1 MEQSLVQDRLKFWY
15 DQGIHMICC
24 DLWVCCFMCL
34 CNTISYQES
43 MAGMV
48 VMDVDKAECF
58 VYRSFMRTWLARRIC
73 ESAGIAWIAF
83 VFQVF
88 SWTGGENAGTTE
100 TAQEGKSE
108 YELELYGG
116 AEDSSGA
123 CVSRPLSSQVSL
135 CILCEFMTRNF
146 QDHLPVRV
154 VEPLIK
160 ARKDLR
166 EKGEKA
172 EETTCQWSGF
182 GTFDL
187 HFMIGHGTEP
197 GAGQTEILIWS
208 RNTHDM
214 LWFVSLLLHVSLQHD
229 FLSGKHGRHGRDGR
243 GQGWVFCRSF
253 MRTWLARRICESAG
267 IAWIAFVFQVFSWT
281 GGENAGTTETAQ
293 EGKSEY
299 ELELYGGAEDSSGAC
314 VSRPVSSQVNLCI
327 LCQLMT
333 KNFQDHLPVRV
344 VEPLIKARKDLREKG
359 EKAEET
365 TCQWSGFGTF
375 DLHFMIGHGKEP
387 GAGQTEFLIWSR
399 NTHDTWWFV
408 SSLVSRVFATR
419 FPIRKAWPAWS
430 WWTWTRLNAL

>member
-1 MEQSLVQDRLKFWY
+1 MPMMHLHLSKKIGHGKEPGAGQTEILIWSRNTHDMLWFVSLLLHVSLQPDFLSGKHGRHGR
-15 DQGIHMICC
+15 DGRGQG
-24 DLWVCCFMCL
+24 WVFC
-34 CNTISYQES
+34 
-43 MAGMV
+43 
-48 VMDVDKAECF
+48 
-58 VYRSFMRTWLARRIC
+58 RSFMRTWLARRIC
-73 ESAGIAWIAF
+73 ESAGIAWIAI

-123 CVSRPLSSQVSL
+123 YVSRPVSSQVNL

-197 GAGQTEILIWS
+197 GAEPGAGQTEFLIWS

-267 IAWIAFVFQVFSWT
+267 IAWIAIVFQVFSWT
-281 GGENAGTTETAQ
+281 GGENAGATETAQ

-299 ELELYGGAEDSSGAC
+299 ELELYGGAEDSSSAYMSQDLFHHKWIFAFC
-314 VSRPVSSQVNLCI
+314 ANLWPKTSRTICQWGSSNPWSRQEKI
-327 LCQLMT
+327 WG
-333 KNFQDHLPVRV
+333 K
-344 VEPLIKARKDLREKG
+344 REK
-359 EKAEET
+359 KQKKQHAN
-365 TCQWSGFGTF
+365 
-375 DLHFMIGHGKEP
+375 DL
-387 GAGQTEFLIWSR
+387 
-399 NTHDTWWFV
+399 V
-408 SSLVSRVFATR
+408 LVLSIYTL
-419 FPIRKAWPAWS
+419 W
-430 WWTWTRLNAL
+430 

>member
-172 EETTCQWSGF
+172 EETMPMIWFWYFWSALYDRPWNRAWCR
-182 GTFDL
+182 TDWIFD
-187 HFMIGHGTEP
+187 MIKEY
-197 GAGQTEILIWS
+197 
-208 RNTHDM
+208 
-214 LWFVSLLLHVSLQHD
+214 
-229 FLSGKHGRHGRDGR
+229 
-243 GQGWVFCRSF
+243 
-253 MRTWLARRICESAG
+253 TWCVVICE
-267 IAWIAFVFQVFSWT
+267 FV
-281 GGENAGTTETAQ
+281 
-293 EGKSEY
+293 
-299 ELELYGGAEDSSGAC
+299 
-314 VSRPVSSQVNLCI
+314 VSC
-327 LCQLMT
+327 
-333 KNFQDHLPVRV
+333 
-344 VEPLIKARKDLREKG
+344 
-359 EKAEET
+359 
-365 TCQWSGFGTF
+365 
-375 DLHFMIGHGKEP
+375 
-387 GAGQTEFLIWSR
+387 
-399 NTHDTWWFV
+399 
-408 SSLVSRVFATR
+408 VFATR

-430 WWTWTRLNAL
+430 WWTWTRLNVLYIDLSWGHDWPEESANLQGLLG